1 MLKVSWKTV
10 EEVLK
15 MWTVV
20 RENKERT
27 ALCHKQTALLILKVK
42 DLKLRNNF

>member
-1 MLKVSWKTV
+1 MQKMLKVSWKTV

-20 RENKERT
+20 RENRERT
-27 ALCHKQTALLILKVK
+27 ALS
-42 DLKLRNNF
+42 